1 MPVKQCDLSQQL
13 SAAGF
18 QLTLLCISSAC
29 ILSHLVQLH
38 VHSRSK
44 PHVWFLCVQ
53 GTCASLILA
62 DLTPLA
68 PTSAVPSD
76 MLSYTVYLGAFQNS
90 TTHAGPN
97 ALAFQGCPGDI
108 FCLLNDLI
116 KS

>member
-38 VHSRSK
+38 VH
-44 PHVWFLCVQ
+44 
-53 GTCASLILA
+53 
-62 DLTPLA
+62 LTPLA